1 MSVNTPHLLAKP
13 PSWWKSAT
21 IYQIWPH
28 SFLDTHGTGHGDL
41 RGILSKLDY
50 LLSLGADTLWLSP
63 CYKSPL
69 VDMGYDISDYE
80 SVDPRYGTMAEMDE
94 LIAKCHEKGMR
105 VLLDLIV
112 NHTSD
117 KHMWFEESRKSRK
130 GQFADFYIWKDAKVD
145 AKTGERKPP
154 NNWGSIFGGPAWEWV
169 EARQQYYLH
178 LFTKEQPDL
187 NWEDERAREAVFESA
202 MRFWLR
208 KGIDGFRV
216 DTCMIYAKDLSFPD
230 GEVGGVFGKY
240 GSWFPFVEMEP
251 RLYDYWDEIRDRVLK
266 EYGDV
271 MIVGEGGGT
280 EEKMLDFVGGG
291 PGKRRMSMVFDFDL
305 ADVGLGHFSAHEA
318 GPYSLIDVKKAIQK
332 WQDLVMMRERQGWT
346 TVFKEN
352 HDRARSVNRY
362 GSKNP
367 ELRERSAKLLAMLMG
382 TLSGTLFMYQGEE
395 IGMTNI
401 PYSWSQNDLQDVW
414 AIDYLNR
421 MRREHPHD
429 KERLE
434 RAWRGIVDT
443 GRDNARTPVQ
453 WSSEKNA
460 GFTTGTPWMRVNDNY
475 KEINVAKQIDDNTS
489 VFGFWKKVLKLR
501 KEHEDIFV
509 HGDYRLVDDDSEN
522 LYTFE
527 KESKDGKKA
536 LVILNFTETEY
547 DTVLPKLGGK
557 GWQLLYSNVEDW
569 GKTLKPWEGK
579 VFLAE

>member
-1 MSVNTPHLLAKP
+1 
-13 PSWWKSAT
+13 
-21 IYQIWPH
+21 
-28 SFLDTHGTGHGDL
+28 
-41 RGILSKLDY
+41 
-50 LLSLGADTLWLSP
+50 
-63 CYKSPL
+63 
-69 VDMGYDISDYE
+69 MGYDISDYE

-117 KHMWFEESRKSRK
+117 QHQWFEESRKSRK
-130 GQFADFYIWKDAKVD
+130 GQFADYYIWKDAKVD
-145 AKTGERKPP
+145 EETGKREPP

-169 EARQQYYLH
+169 EEREQYYLH

-187 NWEDERAREAVFESA
+187 NWEDEWAREAIFESA

-216 DTCMIYAKDLSFPD
+216 DTCMIYAKDQGYPD
-230 GEVGGVFGKY
+230 GEVGGLFGEY
-240 GSWFPFVEMEP
+240 GSWFPHVVMQP

-305 ADVGLGHFSAHEA
+305 ADVGLSHWTTHEA
-318 GPYSLIDVKKAIQK
+318 GPYPLTDVKKAIQK
-332 WQDLVMMRERQGWT
+332 WEDLVMMRERQGWA

-367 ELRERSAKLLAMLMG
+367 KLRERSAKLLAMLMG

-395 IGMTNI
+395 ISMTNI
-401 PYSWSQNDLQDVW
+401 PYSWSQEDLKDVW
-414 AIDYLNR
+414 AIDFLNR
-421 MRREHPHD
+421 MKREHPHD
-429 KERLE
+429 KKLQE
-434 RAWRGIVDT
+434 RAWKGIVDT

-453 WSSEKNA
+453 WSSAKNA

-475 KEINVAKQIDDNTS
+475 KEINVANQIDDETS
-489 VFGFWKKVLKLR
+489 VFGFWKKVLRLR
-501 KEHEDIFV
+501 KKHEDIFV
-509 HGDYRLVDDDSEN
+509 HGDYRLVDGDSEN

-547 DTVLPKLGGK
+547 DTVLPKLGGN

-579 VFLAE
+579 VFLEE